1 MCETHCQAYVTIQVL
16 GTTHSEGESEFLSW
30 VPVVTNLFR
39 RKFGRQLFLATEMF
53 VMGLLKGKQIS

>member
-1 MCETHCQAYVTIQVL
+1 MTRQVLL

-30 VPVVTNLFR
+30 APVVTNLFR

-53 VMGLLKGKQIS
+53 VTGLLKGKQIS